1 MKLIKRFP
9 QVVLGLALI
18 FTGVSHLTTRR
29 LEFQAQVPNQLK
41 EVANFVVLA
50 SGFVEIALGVGLVVL
65 WRYREA
71 IGWLTA
77 IFFVAIFWGNIS
89 QFVNGTDA
97 FGLAQSL
104 ADTCSVRLPDVLV
117 NVIVPLAKRKDTSS
131 ETEIR
136 ENQNVLIPTTNLFEL
151 ISGADLYLG
160 GCGTSVWESLYIG
173 TPMACVAVADNQELT
188 YGRLVDK
195 ELVIG
200 LGVLHSS
207 NFDAERI
214 AEVIADALA
223 ELQSLVEMT
232 QRGQAIVDGRGRER
246 IVARAEQ
253 LVQGR

>member
-9 QVVLGLALI
+9 QVVLGLMLI

-97 FGLAQSL
+97 FGL
-104 ADTCSVRLPDVLV
+104 DTDMQRFVRLLFQPVLV
-117 NVIVPLAKRKDTSS
+117 MWALLSTGAWGSWRKKPVDADSKDLDEDT
-131 ETEIR
+131 I
-136 ENQNVLIPTTNLFEL
+136 
-151 ISGADLYLG
+151 
-160 GCGTSVWESLYIG
+160 
-173 TPMACVAVADNQELT
+173 
-188 YGRLVDK
+188 YG
-195 ELVIG
+195 
-200 LGVLHSS
+200 
-207 NFDAERI
+207 
-214 AEVIADALA
+214 
-223 ELQSLVEMT
+223 
-232 QRGQAIVDGRGRER
+232 
-246 IVARAEQ
+246 
-253 LVQGR
+253 